1 MPAKKGAQK
10 KVAKK
15 TEVKKVIAKKA
26 EEPDVKA
33 DVKLKDCEHCEGIGK
48 CTAGE
53 PYDKGHHQMF
63 GSRVILT
70 SCPDCLDAAQ
80 EHRNS
85 KKIVAC
91 RICQGTGKVE
101 A

>member
-1 MPAKKGAQK
+1 MPAKKSTQK
-10 KVAKK
+10 KAVKK
-15 TEVKKVIAKKA
+15 AEVKKGVPKKA
-26 EEPDVKA
+26 VEPEVMS

-63 GSRVILT
+63 GSKVILT
-70 SCPDCLDAAQ
+70 SCPDCLESAM

-91 RICQGTGKVE
+91 RICHGTGKVE